1 MADSGATED
10 GPAAGRGDDR
20 RLCLGVVVGTH
31 GVRGV
36 VKIKPFTQDP
46 RDVGAYG
53 PLTDESGRR
62 SYELTVH
69 GVHKG
74 SLLAGLSGVDN
85 REDAQALKGLRL
97 HVDRS
102 ALPEVEEADAF
113 YVADLLGLRVAGT
126 DGTDYGTV
134 TQVDDHGAGD
144 VIEVT
149 DARGKIRVWPFTKE
163 IVPRVDLA
171 NGHLTVDPPPEVGE
185 PEQGQPAE
193 VAPEDLETGSGSR

>member
-1 MADSGATED
+1 MAKRAQ
-10 GPAAGRGDDR
+10 DDQ

-36 VKIKPFTQDP
+36 VKIKPFTENP
-46 RDVGAYG
+46 LDVGAYG
-53 PLTDESGRR
+53 PLSDESGQR
-62 SYELTVH
+62 SYQLTVH

-85 REDAQALKGLRL
+85 REAAQALKGLRL

-102 ALPEVEEADAF
+102 ALPAIDEEDAF
-113 YVADLLGLRVAGT
+113 YYADLLGLRVEGA
-126 DGTDYGTV
+126 DGTAYGTV
-134 TQVDDHGAGD
+134 THVDDHGAGD

-163 IVPRVDLA
+163 VVPTVDLA
-171 NGHLTVDPPPEVGE
+171 NGRLLVDPPSEVGE
-185 PEQGQPAE
+185 PEQGEAAE
-193 VAPEDLETGSGSR
+193 IGPDDLETGGNTG

>member
-1 MADSGATED
+1 MAKGAED
-10 GPAAGRGDDR
+10 GR

-36 VKIKPFTQDP
+36 VKIKPFTEDP

-74 SLLAGLSGVDN
+74 SLLAGIAGIDD
-85 REDAQALKGLRL
+85 REAAQALKGLRL

-102 ALPEVEEADAF
+102 ALPEVAEEDAF
-113 YVADLLGLRVAGT
+113 YYADLLGLRVEGV
-126 DGTDYGTV
+126 DGTDYGRV
-134 TQVDDHGAGD
+134 THVDDHGAGD

-163 IVPRVDLA
+163 IVPTVDLA
-171 NGHLTVDPPPEVGE
+171 NGRLTVDPPPEVGE
-185 PEQGQPAE
+185 PEKGEAAE
-193 VAPEDLETGSGSR
+193 VAPEDLETGRGER

>member
-1 MADSGATED
+1 MAADANGAD
-10 GPAAGRGDDR
+10 ADR

-53 PLTDESGRR
+53 PLSDQSGRH
-62 SYELTVH
+62 SYRVSVH

-74 SLLAGLSGVDN
+74 SLLAGLSGVDD
-85 REDAQALKGLRL
+85 REAAQALKGLRL
-97 HVDRS
+97 YVDRS
-102 ALPEVEEADAF
+102 ALPEVEEEDAF
-113 YVADLLGLRVAGT
+113 YVADLLGLRVEGT
-126 DGTDYGTV
+126 DGRDYGTV

-149 DARGKIRVWPFTKE
+149 DAKGKIRVWPFTKE
-163 IVPRVDLA
+163 IVPTVDLA
-171 NGHLTVDPPPEVGE
+171 QGRLTVDPPPEVGE
-185 PEQGQPAE
+185 PEAGEPAE
-193 VAPEDLETGSGSR
+193 VAPEDLAPEGNEGDSSRG

>member
-1 MADSGATED
+1 MATD
-10 GPAAGRGDDR
+10 GRNQRGGDDR

-46 RDVGAYG
+46 LDVGAYG
-53 PLTDESGRR
+53 PLTDQSGRH
-62 SYELTVH
+62 SYQLTVH

-85 REDAQALKGLRL
+85 REAAQALKGLRL

-102 ALPEVEEADAF
+102 ALPEVDEDDAF
-113 YVADLLGLRVAGT
+113 YYADLLGLRVKGV
-126 DGTDYGTV
+126 DCTDYGTV

-149 DARGKIRVWPFTKE
+149 DAQGKVRVWPFTRE
-163 IVPRVDLA
+163 IVPTVDLA
-171 NGHLTVDPPPEVGE
+171 NGYLTVDPPPEVGE
-185 PEQGQPAE
+185 PEPGAPAE
-193 VAPEDLETGSGSR
+193 AGPDDLETGGETR

>member
-1 MADSGATED
+1 MAGAGE
-10 GPAAGRGDDR
+10 DR

-36 VKIKPFTQDP
+36 VKIKPFTEDP

-53 PLTDESGRR
+53 PLTDDSGRR
-62 SYELTVH
+62 SYEITVH

-102 ALPEVEEADAF
+102 ALPEVAEEDAF
-113 YVADLLGLRVAGT
+113 YYADLLGLRVAGT

-134 TQVDDHGAGD
+134 THVDDHGAGD

-149 DARGKIRVWPFTKE
+149 DARGKIRVWPFTKA
-163 IVPRVDLA
+163 IVPTVDLD
-171 NGHLTVDPPPEVGE
+171 NGRLTVDPPPEVGDPEKGE
-185 PEQGQPAE
+185 PADVGPDALQSGGGG
-193 VAPEDLETGSGSR
+193 GSDNGGSDGGGR

>member
-1 MADSGATED
+1 MAEG
-10 GPAAGRGDDR
+10 GGDDR

-46 RDVGAYG
+46 LDVGAYG
-53 PLTDESGRR
+53 PLSDESGGR

-74 SLLAGLSGVDN
+74 QLLAGLSGVPD
-85 REDAQALKGLRL
+85 REAAQALKGLRL
-97 HVDRS
+97 YVDRD
-102 ALPEVEEADAF
+102 ALPDVEEEDAF
-113 YVADLLGLRVAGT
+113 YVADLLGLRVEGT
-126 DGTDYGTV
+126 DGRDYGRV

-163 IVPRVDLA
+163 IVPAVDLA
-171 NGHLTVDPPPEVGE
+171 QGRLTVDPPPEMGE
-185 PEQGQPAE
+185 PEAGEAAE
-193 VAPEDLETGSGSR
+193 VAPEDPRSGGDDT

>member
-1 MADSGATED
+1 MAGD
-10 GPAAGRGDDR
+10 GDDR

-53 PLTDESGRR
+53 PLTDDSGRR

-74 SLLAGLSGVDN
+74 SLLAGLSGIDD
-85 REDAQALKGLRL
+85 REAAQALKGLRL

-102 ALPEVEEADAF
+102 ALPEVGEEDAF
-113 YVADLLGLRVAGT
+113 YYADLLGLRVAGT

-149 DARGKIRVWPFTKE
+149 DARGKIRVWPFTKA
-163 IVPRVDLA
+163 IVPTVDLA
-171 NGHLTVDPPPEVGE
+171 NGRLIVDPPPEVGE
-185 PEQGQPAE
+185 PEKGEAAE
-193 VAPEDLETGSGSR
+193 VALDDLETGGDDR

>member
-1 MADSGATED
+1 MAADANGAD
-10 GPAAGRGDDR
+10 ADR

-53 PLTDESGRR
+53 PLSDQSGRH
-62 SYELTVH
+62 SYRVSVH

-74 SLLAGLSGVDN
+74 SLLAGLSGVDD
-85 REDAQALKGLRL
+85 REAAQALKGLRL
-97 HVDRS
+97 YVDRS
-102 ALPEVEEADAF
+102 ALPEVEEEDAF
-113 YVADLLGLRVAGT
+113 YVADLLGLRVEGT
-126 DGTDYGTV
+126 DGRDYGTV

-149 DARGKIRVWPFTKE
+149 DAKGKIRVWPFTKE
-163 IVPRVDLA
+163 IVPTVDLA
-171 NGHLTVDPPPEVGE
+171 QGRLTVDPPPEVGE
-185 PEQGQPAE
+185 PEAGEPAE
-193 VAPEDLETGSGSR
+193 LAPEDLAPEGNEGDSSRG